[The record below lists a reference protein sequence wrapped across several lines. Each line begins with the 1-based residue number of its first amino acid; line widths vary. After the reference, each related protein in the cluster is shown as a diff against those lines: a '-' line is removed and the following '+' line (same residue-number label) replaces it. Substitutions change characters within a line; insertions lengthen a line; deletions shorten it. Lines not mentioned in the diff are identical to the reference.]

1 MSAFTVTRDIA
12 ISDPTNNKAVAFA
25 ATALRAD
32 LRARLGFERD
42 SAREAVPATTAAHS
56 EENPRVIELCIRE
69 LDTTFDAHLV
79 EVSAE
84 KIVITGSDE
93 LGLIHG
99 IYAFSEKWLGTDPCH
114 WFTGILPELVDS
126 VEIPY
131 GRTESKPYTFR
142 HRGWF
147 FNDEDLLVGFQL
159 EKPDHGFSMEV
170 WQALFE
176 CALRMQ
182 CTCVIPGT
190 NILSDEPQI
199 KLASDMGLF
208 IAQHHAEPLGSA
220 PFFWPRG
227 IPFSWSTNRE
237 QMIEWWRKAISRQAG
252 RKVLWTINFR
262 GLLDRPFWVDDPNL
276 RKDAPLEVKAGII
289 NEALATQYEMIRE
302 LRGEDRPQVYGYLW
316 GEMLNLHNAGLLR
329 FPEGTTIIHTDNG
342 SACMP
347 ENMEALVAQTEH
359 TAGVYQHISMFT
371 GGQSVRVTSYAPK
384 TYAREIKR
392 ALDAG
397 MTEIFILNVGNLR
410 EKIFNLRQVMGYAN
424 DYPAMA
430 EICGPEGDGYFDWY
444 ARNVL
449 HARSTLVAQVYRDL
463 TEIPFRLH
471 DDQPDTKFGDNIYT
485 NIVRYSLQR
494 VYNREDKPADIYGL
508 KGLNTFGEAMDW
520 FIDKLGRAAPK
531 WELASTRA
539 ADLTRH
545 LEGAALRFFQDEAL
559 AQIEKVTRLNN
570 MSLHFC
576 LSARHY
582 LAGQGE
588 RACAAAY
595 QALRHC
601 EAALEVERRISTGK
615 FVGWSRNDLN
625 CRTWKCH
632 DFLKGWHTML
642 DHQHWMNLDG
652 LVEGPQPCYASYHYR
667 SDFPTAYRP
676 DLFLQ
681 TER

>member
-1 MSAFTVTRDIA
+1 MSSFPLTRNVG
-12 ISDPTNNKAVAFA
+12 ISDLTDNGSVAYA
-25 ATALRAD
+25 ADALRRD
-32 LRARLGFERD
+32 LRARLGFEDGPSETSPSERQAPRD
-42 SAREAVPATTAAHS
+42 GDPG
-56 EENPRVIELCIRE
+56 VIELRIEERE
-69 LDTTFDAHLV
+69 GAFDAHCV
-79 EVSAE
+79 EVSSG
-84 KIVITGSDE
+84 KIIISGSDE

-99 IYAFSEKWLGTDPCH
+99 IYAFSEKWLGADPCQ
-114 WFTGILPELVDS
+114 WFTGIVPELTDR
-126 VEIPY
+126 VEIPH
-131 GRTESKPYTFR
+131 GRHESKPYTFR

-147 FNDEDLLVGFQL
+147 FNDEDLLVGFQM
-159 EKPDHGFSMEV
+159 EKPEHGFSMEV
-170 WQALFE
+170 WQALLE

-190 NILSDEPQI
+190 NILSDEPQV

-237 QMIEWWRKAISRQAG
+237 QMIEWWRKAILRQAG

-276 RKDAPLEVKAGII
+276 SKDAPLEVKAGII
-289 NEALATQYEMIRE
+289 NEALATQYDMIRE
-302 LRGEDRPQVYGYLW
+302 LRGEERPQVYGYLW

-347 ENMEALVAQTEH
+347 DTMEKLVAQTNH

-371 GGQSVRVTSYAPK
+371 GGQSVRITSYSPK

-392 ALDAG
+392 SLDAG
-397 MTEIFILNVGNLR
+397 MNEIFILNVGNLR

-430 EICGPEGDGYFDWY
+430 AICGPEGDGYFDWY
-444 ARNVL
+444 SRNVL
-449 HARSTLVAQVYRDL
+449 HAKSDRVSQVYRDL
-463 TEIPFRLH
+463 TELPFRLH
-471 DDQPDTKFGDNIYT
+471 DDLHDTKFGDNIYT

-494 VYNREDKPADIYGL
+494 VYNREDKPTDIYGL
-508 KGLNTFGEAMDW
+508 KGLTTFDEAMDW
-520 FIDKLGRAAPK
+520 FIRKLGNAAPK
-531 WELASTRA
+531 WEIAATRA
-539 ADLTRH
+539 LDLTRH
-545 LEGAALRFFQDEAL
+545 LEGAPLHFFQNEAL
-559 AQIEKVTRLNN
+559 AQVEKVMHLNN
-570 MSLHFC
+570 MALHFC
-576 LSARHY
+576 HSARLY
-582 LAGQGE
+582 LANEGNKASLE
-588 RACAAAY
+588 AY

-601 EAALEVERRISTGK
+601 EAALAVEKRIETGK

-642 DHQHWMNLDG
+642 EHQRWMNLDG
-652 LVEGPQPCYASYHYR
+652 LVEGPQPCYASYHYNAH
-667 SDFPTAYRP
+667 FHTAYRP